1 MGAVLRFAEG
11 FAASLVSPK
20 LLPQGSSTPTP
31 DVTKNVSYSPC

>member
-20 LLPQGSSTPTP
+20 LMAVAPPPQM
-31 DVTKNVSYSPC
+31 